1 MSLPVAALI
10 AAAADTTRHVPEV
23 IRELGATPPAGQ
35 NPSAPEV
42 SARLLEGWHEF
53 YILSGSA
60 AATLVGLLFVAL
72 SFNLD
77 ILLHDRH
84 AHLLAYAR
92 QTMMDFVFVLIVS
105 LIFLVPHVTVRPLG
119 LLLALFS
126 LVWLGLGFIGRQR
139 ASRRAHKEHDKNVP
153 TRRRMAGVSALIL
166 VTVTGLTMFF
176 WRSPSAAYL
185 MISAICMILG
195 NAAGGS
201 WHLLVEVGKL
211 KSGGRRAGNSED

>member
-1 MSLPVAALI
+1 VSLPVAALI

-23 IRELGATPPAGQ
+23 MRELGASSPAGQ
-35 NPSAPEV
+35 GPSGPEV
-42 SARLLEGWHEF
+42 SARLLEGWHDF
-53 YILSGSA
+53 YILAGSA

-84 AHLLAYAR
+84 AHLLAFAR
-92 QTMMDFVFVLIVS
+92 QTLMEFVFVLMIS
-105 LIFLVPHVTVRPLG
+105 LVFLVPHVSVRPLG

-126 LVWLGLGFIGRQR
+126 LVWLALAFVGRQR
-139 ASRRAHKEHDKNVP
+139 ASRRAHKAHDENVP
-153 TRRRMAGVSALIL
+153 TRRRITGMIAMIIVA
-166 VTVTGLTMFF
+166 VTGLGMLF
-176 WRSPSAAYL
+176 WRSPYAAYL
-185 MISAICMILG
+185 MISAICTLLG

-211 KSGGRRAGNSED
+211 KSGEKKSAGQG